1 MSTVQVPPPTVAAPM
16 PPPPA
21 PAPAAR
27 LSSLDGLR
35 AVSAL
40 MVYLVHGWQDVFFGG
55 FLGVEVFFVLSGYLI
70 TWLLIG
76 EYRKTGGI
84 RLGAFYAR
92 RALRLFPA
100 LVAVSAAGV
109 AVGLVEGFGKPLD
122 GLFSVTYLYDI
133 YGAIAPHASALDHT
147 WSLAVEE
154 QFYLFWPALLVF
166 GLARR
171 WPMRA
176 VTLGLA
182 LAGLAL
188 VVWQRDAAKLQ
199 ILPFTHLPQL
209 AAGILIAMTVR
220 TDGGRERV
228 RRASGMVPT
237 LLALGVIAVATLR
250 ARVDWWWVYPVAAVV
265 CMVPVA
271 HLVTHAGSAVSRALS
286 HPWLVWLGQRSYGF
300 YLWHFVILV
309 SLQHHLH
316 FGIAMA
322 LGFPI
327 TLVATELSWRYVESP
342 FLRRK
347 RRFEAG
353 EPAVVAVS

>member
-1 MSTVQVPPPTVAAPM
+1 MSAVQQPPPVVTET
-16 PPPPA
+16 PA
-21 PAPAAR
+21 PRAPTAR
-27 LSSLDGLR
+27 LESLDGLR
-35 AVSAL
+35 AISAL

-76 EYRKTGGI
+76 EYRKTGTI
-84 RLGAFYAR
+84 RLGAFYTR

-100 LVAVSAAGV
+100 LVVVAAV
-109 AVGLVEGFGKPLD
+109 AVVCGIIDNVGKPID
-122 GLFSVTYLYDI
+122 GFFAVTYLYDI
-133 YGAIAPHASALDHT
+133 YGAVSPHASALDHT

-154 QFYLFWPALLVF
+154 QFYLFWPALLIF
-166 GLARR
+166 GLSRR

-182 LAGLAL
+182 AFGLLL
-188 VVWQRDAAKLQ
+188 VIWQRDAEHLQ

-220 TDGGRERV
+220 TDQGRERV
-228 RRASGMVPT
+228 RRFSGRIPT
-237 LLALGVIAVATLR
+237 LIAFAIIAVATLR
-250 ARVDWWWVYPVAAVV
+250 ARVDWWWVYPLAALV

-271 HLVTHAGSAVSRALS
+271 HLVTHAGSGVSRALS

-309 SLQHHLH
+309 TFQHHMH

-322 LGFPI
+322 LGFPV

-347 RRFEAG
+347 RKYETD
-353 EPAVVAVS
+353 EPAVVAV